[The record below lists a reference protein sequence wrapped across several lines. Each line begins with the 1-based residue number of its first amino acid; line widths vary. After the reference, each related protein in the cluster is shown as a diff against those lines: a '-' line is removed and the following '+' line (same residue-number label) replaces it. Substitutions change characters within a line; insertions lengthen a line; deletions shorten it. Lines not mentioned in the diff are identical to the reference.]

1 MLAVSPPLTRTQLMT
16 AVLEA
21 PPQMPSRP
29 RSVAASALAETP
41 RQRASSESSQ
51 ALLGLLRLSKIA
63 AADLADSSIEL
74 TLDGVIS
81 KSVLRSLLGG
91 LHHRDVATVRH
102 SRRVA
107 LVAVGLAHHL
117 GWDGRQ
123 LRILEVASLLHDI
136 GKIGIPDNVLYK
148 PGKLSPDEIELMAL
162 HYGVGS
168 DVLQAC
174 RVDPLVLEIIDQSQR
189 AYSPGGESSRSLG
202 REIHMGAR
210 ILAVADAYES
220 LCTEQVYR
228 QAKSHDEIM
237 KLFTEGSGTQFDGN
251 VVSALARW
259 VQQDG
264 LPFAAQPSEIN
275 DGGRLRGGKCPIDD
289 HEAMSI
295 RQIFT
300 YLFTLEGLYDG
311 FHLLDADR
319 NFLIW
324 SRGADSLLGRRIQD
338 MRGQPWSCRL
348 LGYRDFQGQAI
359 HDDDCPLRQAMDSG
373 RTTMSQME
381 ALRADGP
388 PVRLELQAIPLYDD
402 DDVFQGVAEVFRD
415 LARSGGK
422 RPQEFR
428 ELKLKATRDALTN
441 VANRG
446 ELETQ
451 LTALVGEFVRNP
463 NEPFSVIFADAD
475 HFKRVNDTYGHQVGD
490 QVLIDLAKLFT
501 RETYSGELVGRY
513 GGEEFVV
520 LCPGTD
526 LEQAVRRAERLRST
540 LQDTKIGGVERLKI
554 TASFGVAQ
562 SEPGDSVESVLRRS
576 DKALYTAKEKGRNRT
591 CSLTNADMLQEGRVQ
606 QAVAK
611 PADPWLYSSGFN
623 AVVGSEMVVYKL
635 GGFVSDY
642 EALLPEVTTERVI
655 MRIGSPSW
663 FSRFSWNPAP
673 PPVEIELI
681 MAGLADRRANSNLQ
695 RLHISVNVRP
705 RGWVRDSQTFQDRA
719 HTLVNELKQYFAAD

>member
-1 MLAVSPPLTRTQLMT
+1 MT

-21 PPQMPSRP
+21 RPTIPSRL
-29 RSVAASALAETP
+29 RTVAAPAAAETP
-41 RQRASSESSQ
+41 GRRTPSESSQ
-51 ALLGLLRLSKIA
+51 ALLGLLLLSKRA
-63 AADLADSSIEL
+63 AADLSDSSIEL
-74 TLDGVIS
+74 ALDGVIS

-91 LHHRDVATVRH
+91 LHHRDLATMRH
-102 SRRVA
+102 CRRVA
-107 LVAVGLAHHL
+107 LVAVGLAQHL

-148 PGKLSPDEIELMAL
+148 PGKLSPDEVELMAL
-162 HYGVGS
+162 HYSVGS

-189 AYSPGGESSRSLG
+189 AYSPGGDSSRSLG

-275 DGGRLRGGKCPIDD
+275 DGGRLRGGQCPIDEQ
-289 HEAMSI
+289 EAASI

-300 YLFTLEGLYDG
+300 YLFTLESLYDG
-311 FHLLDADR
+311 FHLLDAAHK
-319 NFLIW
+319 FLIW
-324 SRGADSLLGRRIQD
+324 NRGADSLLGRRIRD
-338 MRGQPWSCRL
+338 MLGQQWSCHL
-348 LGYRDFQGQAI
+348 LGYRDLQGHAI
-359 HDDDCPLRQAMDSG
+359 HDDDCPLRQALDSG
-373 RTTMSQME
+373 RTAMSQME

-402 DDVFQGVAEVFRD
+402 NGELQGVAEVFRD

-428 ELKLKATRDALTN
+428 DLKLAATRDALTN

-463 NEPFSVIFADAD
+463 AEPFSVIFADAD
-475 HFKRVNDTYGHQVGD
+475 HFKSVNDTYGHQVGD

-526 LEQAVRRAERLRST
+526 LEQAVRRAERLRTT
-540 LQDTKIGGVERLKI
+540 LQDSKIGGVDRLKV

-562 SEPGDSVESVLRRS
+562 SEPGDSVESVLRRA

-591 CSLTNADMLQEGRVQ
+591 CSLTNLDLLQEGRAQ

-611 PADPWLYSSGFN
+611 PTDPWLYSSGFN
-623 AVVGSEMVVYKL
+623 AIVGSEMVVYKL

-655 MRIGSPSW
+655 MRIGSSSW
-663 FSRFSWNPAP
+663 FSRFSWNPGP

-681 MAGLADRRANSNLQ
+681 MAGLADRRAKSNSQ

-719 HTLVNELKQYFAAD
+719 HALVKELKQYFAAD

>member
-1 MLAVSPPLTRTQLMT
+1 MT

-21 PPQMPSRP
+21 RPTIPSRLRTVSAP
-29 RSVAASALAETP
+29 AAAETP
-41 RQRASSESSQ
+41 GRRTPSESSQ
-51 ALLGLLRLSKIA
+51 ALLGLLLLSKRA
-63 AADLADSSIEL
+63 AADLSDSSIEL
-74 TLDGVIS
+74 ALDGVIS

-91 LHHRDVATVRH
+91 LHHRDLATMRH
-102 SRRVA
+102 CRRVA
-107 LVAVGLAHHL
+107 LVAVGLAQHL

-148 PGKLSPDEIELMAL
+148 PGKLSPDEVELMAL
-162 HYGVGS
+162 HYSVGS

-189 AYSPGGESSRSLG
+189 AYSPGGDSSRSLG

-275 DGGRLRGGKCPIDD
+275 DGGRLRGGQCPIDEQ
-289 HEAMSI
+289 EAASI

-300 YLFTLEGLYDG
+300 YLFTLESLYDG
-311 FHLLDADR
+311 FHLLDAAHK
-319 NFLIW
+319 FLIW
-324 SRGADSLLGRRIQD
+324 NRGADSLLGRRIRD
-338 MRGQPWSCRL
+338 MLGQQWSCHL
-348 LGYRDFQGQAI
+348 LGYRDLQGHAI
-359 HDDDCPLRQAMDSG
+359 HDDDCPLRQALDSG
-373 RTTMSQME
+373 RTAMSQME

-402 DDVFQGVAEVFRD
+402 NGELQGVAEVFRD

-428 ELKLKATRDALTN
+428 DLKLAATRDALTN

-463 NEPFSVIFADAD
+463 AEPFSVIFADAD
-475 HFKRVNDTYGHQVGD
+475 HFKSVNDTYGHQVGD

-526 LEQAVRRAERLRST
+526 LEQAVRRAERLRTT
-540 LQDTKIGGVERLKI
+540 LQDSKIGGVDRLKV

-562 SEPGDSVESVLRRS
+562 SEPGDSVESVLRRA

-591 CSLTNADMLQEGRVQ
+591 CSLTNLDLLQEGRAQ

-611 PADPWLYSSGFN
+611 PTDPWLYSSGFN
-623 AVVGSEMVVYKL
+623 AIVGSEMVVYKL

-655 MRIGSPSW
+655 MRIGSSSW
-663 FSRFSWNPAP
+663 FSRFSWNPGP

-681 MAGLADRRANSNLQ
+681 MAGLADRRAKSNSQ

-719 HTLVNELKQYFAAD
+719 HALVKELKQYFAAD